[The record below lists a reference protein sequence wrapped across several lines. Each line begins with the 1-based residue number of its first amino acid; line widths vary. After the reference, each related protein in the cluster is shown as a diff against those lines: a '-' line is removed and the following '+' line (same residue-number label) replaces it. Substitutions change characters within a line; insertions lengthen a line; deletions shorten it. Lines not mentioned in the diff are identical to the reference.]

1 MSSVPTRCRVFVD
14 TNILLYAVTE
24 HPVYSEW
31 ANTLL
36 DRIRRGEVEGVVS
49 VIVLNELL
57 HQLVIGEVSHRQGIR
72 PFEAIRHIKDHP
84 DVLTDLAAYEVVEDV
99 EKNYGLRVAGIG
111 VEAFALARAL
121 MREHRL
127 LSNDA
132 LHLAVMQIETIS
144 DLVTNDRD
152 FDRVAGIKVWK
163 PALE

>member
-1 MSSVPTRCRVFVD
+1 MSPVPTGGRVFVD
-14 TNILLYAVTE
+14 ANVLLYAVTE
-24 HPVYSEW
+24 HPVYGEW

-36 DRIRRGEVEGVVS
+36 DRISRGEVEGVVS

-57 HQLVIGEVSHRQGIR
+57 HQLVIGEVSHKQGIR
-72 PFEAIRHIKDHP
+72 PFQAVRYIKEHP
-84 DVLTDLAAYEVVEDV
+84 DVLSDLVAYEVVEDV
-99 EKNYGLRVAGIG
+99 EKNYGLRVVEIG
-111 VEAFALARAL
+111 VEAFALARTL

-132 LHLAVMQIETIS
+132 LHLAVMQIEAMT

-163 PALE
+163 PASP

>member
-1 MSSVPTRCRVFVD
+1 MLSMPTGCRVFVD
-14 TNILLYAVTE
+14 TNVLLYAVTE
-24 HPVYSEW
+24 HPGYGGW
-31 ANTLL
+31 ANVLL
-36 DRIRRGEVEGVVS
+36 DRICSNEVEGVIS

-57 HQLVIGEVSHRQGIR
+57 HQLVIGEVSQREGLR
-72 PFEAIRHIKDHP
+72 PFQAVRYIKDHL

-99 EKNYGLRVAGIG
+99 EKNYGFQVAGVG
-111 VEAFALARAL
+111 AEMFAVARAL

-132 LHLAVMQIETIS
+132 LHLAVMQIEGIT

-163 PALE
+163 PASE